1 MPADSPTRGFAR
13 LFIHSCTPFD
23 LLPQPMTSAA
33 DQLGVRVRR
42 LLRRGPLAV
51 PALASALEVDQHAPA
66 QALRPIE
73 ADLVRFSHDSSVR
86 IALRDED
93 RSDLETLIYEVSATG
108 TLKELG
114 TLVPVRPEGYV
125 LVHHD
130 GTGLHSE
137 GLPWWLNDLRP
148 QGYLGRIQARRLS
161 AELGLPLNLEDWSDT
176 HALRAL
182 IHEGEDLPGNLIV
195 GQAAA
200 DRFLAASPP
209 VPIPS
214 DGKGQAYAALAA
226 AAARGEHHGAL
237 LGGEQPKFTAYV
249 ECPEGPAH
257 VLVKFS
263 DPADTAAS
271 QRWRDLLLAEHLAL
285 EVLREQGIPA
295 AQSAIIDHAGQ
306 RFLEVRRFD
315 REGHTGRRGVV
326 SIGTLDDE
334 FVGSGGTW
342 PQVTRALVTAGIVH
356 DEAIP
361 AVDLL
366 WAFGTLIGN
375 TDMHGGNLSFSTER
389 GRNYQLAPAYDMVP
403 MAFAP
408 PAESAVTQWW
418 LDSTAR
424 SVISAEVQ
432 RRALRRT
439 QTFLQRLEVDGRL
452 SGGFAPCIGTVKAH
466 LAQVLDG
473 G

>member
-1 MPADSPTRGFAR
+1 
-13 LFIHSCTPFD
+13 
-23 LLPQPMTSAA
+23 MTSAA
-33 DQLGVRVRR
+33 DQLGVRVKG

-51 PALASALEVDQHAPA
+51 PALASVLEVDQHALA

-73 ADLVRFSHDSSVR
+73 ADLVRFSHASSVR
-86 IALRDED
+86 IALRDAA
-93 RSDLETLIYEVSATG
+93 RADLQAPIYEVSATG

-114 TLVPVRPEGYV
+114 TLVPVRPEGFI
-125 LVHHD
+125 LTHRD

-148 QGYLGRIQARRLS
+148 QGYLGRIQAGRLS
-161 AELGLPLNLEDWSDT
+161 AELGLPPTLEDWSDT

-214 DGKGQAYAALAA
+214 DGKGQAYVALAA
-226 AAARGEHHGAL
+226 ATARGEHHGAL

-249 ECPEGPAH
+249 EYPEGPAH

-263 DPADTAAS
+263 DSADTAAS

-285 EVLREQGIPA
+285 EVLRKQRIPA
-295 AQSAIIDHAGQ
+295 AQSTIIDHAGQ

-315 REGHTGRRGVV
+315 REGPTGRRGVV
-326 SIGTLDDE
+326 SIGTLDAE
-334 FVGSGGTW
+334 FAGAGESW
-342 PQVTRALVTAGIVH
+342 PLATRALVATGVIQPL
-356 DEAIP
+356 AIP

-366 WAFGTLIGN
+366 WGFGTLIGN
-375 TDMHGGNLSFSTER
+375 TDMHGGNLSFLTEQ
-389 GRNYQLAPAYDMVP
+389 GQPYQLAPAYDMVP

-408 PAESAVTQWW
+408 PAESEVPQRP
-418 LDSTAR
+418 LNSTVGTSIA
-424 SVISAEVQ
+424 AETRLQ
-432 RRALRRT
+432 LLGWT
-439 QTFLQRLEVDGRL
+439 QTFLQRLEADARL
-452 SGGFAPCIGTVKAH
+452 SGGFAPCIGTCQMH
-466 LAQVLDG
+466 LARVLDG
-473 G
+473 R